1 MLHCI
6 ISYWYNYFALYPV
19 VINISDYAF
28 FFCCKYLQFILYF
41 LVNQSAVNSSKLLV
55 VKSVFFQKI
64 NISNSFDRANSYLSL
79 KHNGQCVETK

>member
-1 MLHCI
+1 MLHYI

-28 FFCCKYLQFILYF
+28 FFCCKYLQFMLYF

-55 VKSVFFQKI
+55 VKVY
-64 NISNSFDRANSYLSL
+64 SFKR
-79 KHNGQCVETK
+79 